1 MIIIRTWKIL
11 KPCIWN
17 VYLSLCSGFGKVST
31 SVTAGNIEGMITSLI
46 SGVQPSLHY
55 EGVGDTPVH
64 GDIWNETDH

>member
-1 MIIIRTWKIL
+1 
-11 KPCIWN
+11 

-31 SVTAGNIEGMITSLI
+31 SVTAGN

-55 EGVGDTPVH
+55 EDVGGTPVH